1 MKEHPSNQ
9 ASGASDSARF
19 FCTWISS
26 AAGAAGV
33 LKQHKKEPNMANRN
47 TDSGIGKTALPE
59 VMNNDEASCSPN
71 HSKSVGA
78 TNHGQRERLSVVSGT
93 HHRPSKTISLDW
105 LIRIG

>member
-1 MKEHPSNQ
+1 MKQQPQIQ
-9 ASGASDSARF
+9 ASGASETTRF
-19 FCTWISS
+19 FCTRISS

-47 TDSGIGKTALPE
+47 TNPGIGKTALPE

-93 HHRPSKTISLDW
+93 HHRTSKTISLDW